1 MQLPFQ
7 LLSSLQGINGFNAE
21 AFTAAHQDQAP
32 VVSLRLNPGKPADLS
47 SDWAV
52 TPVPWC
58 SDGRYLKAR
67 PSFTMDPLL
76 HAGAYYVQEASSMF
90 IWHILSALFPRD
102 ASLRAADICA
112 APGGKSTL
120 LAAYFEQALVVANE
134 VIRTRVPVL
143 TENLV
148 KWGSAHTIVTNNDPS
163 HFRQLPEFFDLML
176 VDAPCSG
183 SGLFRKDPTVIET
196 WQPEQVELCNRRQ
209 QRILADVLP
218 ALREGGYLIYATCSF
233 SPEEDEDITRWLI
246 DEMDMEPVPIP
257 VVADWGIVEG
267 STPGTFRFFPDKLQ
281 GEGFYASVLRKK
293 RSDGYTP
300 FREVLPEA
308 VGQQMAQH
316 FRSLF
321 HLTTGDHLFFQSG
334 AVRLI
339 PQQHFQSLSQLAG
352 SLYIKKAGVALGEQ
366 KGKDI
371 VPSHEWAMLQ
381 GKKEGWPMVQVDREQ
396 ALSFLARQTFELP
409 LAKGWSLLTY
419 KNSVLGWVKNA
430 GSRLNNYYPADWRI
444 RRLVNG

>member
-1 MQLPFQ
+1 
-7 LLSSLQGINGFNAE
+7 
-21 AFTAAHQDQAP
+21 
-32 VVSLRLNPGKPADLS
+32 
-47 SDWAV
+47 
-52 TPVPWC
+52 
-58 SDGRYLKAR
+58 
-67 PSFTMDPLL
+67 
-76 HAGAYYVQEASSMF
+76 
-90 IWHILSALFPRD
+90 
-102 ASLRAADICA
+102 
-112 APGGKSTL
+112 
-120 LAAYFEQALVVANE
+120 
-134 VIRTRVPVL
+134 VL

-246 DEMDMEPVPIP
+246 DEMDMESVPIP

-321 HLTTGDHLFFQSG
+321 HLTTADHLFFQSG

-339 PQQHFQSLSQLAG
+339 PEQHFQSLSQLAG

-409 LAKGWSLLTY
+409 LDKGWSLLTY